1 MARVLAEQVDV
12 RNKQRDLEK
21 ADRAAVAKQ
30 YRSDAESL
38 LQAEAAAKIARAER
52 KRAVHDDL
60 NRQLDEF
67 HGRAEARPQADTGS
81 SPAAGRGGAVFTKT
95 KRGGRGNPNR
105 PSQRSKRR

>member
-52 KRAVHDDL
+52 K
-60 NRQLDEF
+60 
-67 HGRAEARPQADTGS
+67 
-81 SPAAGRGGAVFTKT
+81 
-95 KRGGRGNPNR
+95 
-105 PSQRSKRR
+105 